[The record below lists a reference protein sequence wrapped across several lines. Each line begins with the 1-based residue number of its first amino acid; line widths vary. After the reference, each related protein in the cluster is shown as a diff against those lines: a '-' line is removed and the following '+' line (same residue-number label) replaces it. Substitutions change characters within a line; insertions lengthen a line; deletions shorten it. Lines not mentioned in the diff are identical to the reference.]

1 MAGPAALARRLVSEM
16 KELEVDLEAFGSIF
30 STIQSSPFTVVE
42 IDVASA
48 STIAEQLGVPVRRCY
63 ISDETLQDRIAKTS
77 VSAQEI
83 ISTKLPD
90 RGSTMAG
97 DFGEILTALFQAA
110 CEHPGEVLDPK
121 KWRLKH
127 DRTKPASGSD
137 VVQMVLPHWPAASD
151 EDRIICSEVKTKST
165 RGRSKP
171 IEEAITD
178 SDKDSSRRFVKTLNW
193 LKERALDTG
202 LSTVTV
208 AQLDRFIHPI
218 DHPTARREFRAVAVI
233 AASLVAAELVGA
245 VAPPTSERALIVIS
259 VPDLKANYEL
269 VYDAALVSADESE
282 AVA

>member
-1 MAGPAALARRLVSEM
+1 MVQ
-16 KELEVDLEAFGSIF
+16 ELEVDLEAFGGIF
-30 STIQSSPFTVVE
+30 SEIQSSPFTVIE
-42 IDVASA
+42 IDAASA
-48 STIAEQLGVPVRRCY
+48 STLAKQLGVPVRRCY
-63 ISDETLQDRIAKTS
+63 IADETLQDRMAKTS
-77 VSAQEI
+77 ASAREI
-83 ISTKLPD
+83 IAAKLPD

-110 CEHPGEVLDPK
+110 SEHPGEVLDPK

-137 VVQMVLPHWPAASD
+137 VVQMILPHWPVASD
-151 EDRIICSEVKTKST
+151 EDRIICAEAKTKST
-165 RGRSKP
+165 PGNSKP
-171 IEEAITD
+171 IKTAIAD
-178 SDKDSSRRFVKTLNW
+178 SEKDSSRRLVKTLNW

-208 AQLDRFIHPI
+208 AQLDRFIHPV

-233 AASLVAAELVGA
+233 AASLVDAELVGA
-245 VAPPTSERALIVIS
+245 VAPPASERALIVIS
-259 VPDLKANYEL
+259 VPDLKTNYEL